1 MKIWRRIGVA
11 ALAASVLIVVASAAG
26 GPSRHR
32 PLVNKPRATKVVLFA
47 ADGMRPDMV
56 ERYAQAG
63 AMPTM
68 RDLLQAGSKGDNGL
82 AQGFPPNTGVGWH
95 TLATGTWPG
104 EHGSTNNTF
113 HRVGEGNFNNRTSFG
128 TTGILQADHIA
139 QAVERRRK
147 TVVSVEWVGSRNLV
161 PGLQGPVVDFR
172 EFFSDRGVLVNYD
185 LPGQPAL
192 AQSFG
197 VTYQRT
203 ELAAAT
209 GWTNA
214 PASFSPPRE
223 AQLRLRNTAFPAS
236 VNVER
241 PYDLYVYD
249 STNDNVTNYD
259 RVLVLEASANKVI
272 GATVTVP
279 AGAAP
284 NADPPV
290 VQQGA
295 VTLAQGQWA
304 DVKVKLVGD
313 RASQTAG
320 FYLRLIE
327 LAPDLSR
334 FRLYFTSLARAN
346 ASFRGC
352 TYSPNCATPLGFEE
366 ELASRF
372 PSSTAADFA
381 PLEANIIDED
391 TYVQQGLFW
400 KNAHFAYLRYI
411 FQTLNVRPDL
421 LLLGNPVTDEFSHQF
436 LGLVTPT
443 DIDGAPNP
451 YYDDVNGD
459 GTRDNRVEAREGYI
473 RSAYHEADETLAL
486 GRQLMGGTPTTFV
499 TSDHGFAPQWYAVDA
514 GTVLEGA
521 GLQERGQTSNCR
533 VGGGVTRAKACWAGG
548 TAQIY
553 VNLAGRDPGGVVPAA
568 DYERVRN
575 QIIDAF
581 QAVRDPANPGKQVIA
596 RIMKKEELRNV
607 DGSDSLHP
615 SRSGDVVVVTR
626 PPYQF
631 DASTPGKVVAFS
643 QFFGQHGY
651 LPNLVNIERN
661 VNMHGAFIA
670 AGPGIRRGATVRNVR
685 AIDVA
690 PTIAFL
696 LDIRPGQ
703 VLAGPQNARGRI
715 LYELF
720 RTGNRFKELTILN
733 ISDYHGQIVPL
744 SEAADDV
751 SGSGA
756 SNPTFNI
763 GGAAFLKAWF
773 DAYRAEARDGHI
785 TIAGGDSIGATP
797 PISSFF
803 EDKPTIELMNM
814 MGFNADALGN
824 HNFDRSQQFFRQE
837 IVPLARFRFL
847 SANLVDR
854 RGRTPRQW
862 AKSRVFT
869 FPGGIKLG
877 LIGFSNPD
885 IPQLTRPGALGP
897 YRVTDPARAILAE
910 ARRLERQGVRI
921 LVAIGHMGATSGTTT
936 GAAGPL
942 IDLANRIS
950 PPRTAGSRR
959 HGLAALM
966 GDHTDFQVLT
976 FGYHNMLVTENRSRG
991 LRFTRVRLVVD
1002 TKTKRVVY
1010 VTGDFHRPWNIGMT
1024 PSAPIQERI
1033 SALNAQLTPVLNRTI
1048 GASAVAVPRAD
1059 ACGNPAGRLC
1069 ESRIGNVVA
1078 DAMRRTYN
1086 VDFAITNS
1094 GGLRADLTCPTTDN
1108 PTDFCPAF
1116 TPPPYVITRGQ
1127 VLGVLPFGN
1136 VVVTLRLN
1144 GAELKAMLE
1153 NGVAGMPAAE
1163 GRFPQVSG
1171 LCFTYDVT
1179 RPAGDRVVS
1188 AVRANPDGT
1197 CGTTPIDLTAASTY
1211 TLAENDFMASG
1222 GDRYP
1227 NFSSRVTTRELMDQV
1242 VAEYLAANNPLSPA
1256 VQGRIRCVGTGCPTV
1271 TP

>member
-1 MKIWRRIGVA
+1 MNIWRRIGVA
-11 ALAASVLIVVASAAG
+11 AVAASVLIVVASAAG

-32 PLVNKPRATKVVLFA
+32 PLINKPTATKVILFA

-56 ERYAQAG
+56 DRYAQAG

-68 RDLLQAGSKGDNGL
+68 RALLQAGSKGENGL
-82 AQGFPPNTGVGWH
+82 TQGFPPNTGVGWH

-113 HRVGEGNFNNRTSFG
+113 HRVGEGNFNNRTSFATNG
-128 TTGILQADHIA
+128 VVQADHIA
-139 QAVERRRK
+139 QAAERRGK
-147 TVVSVEWVGSRNLV
+147 GVVSVEWVGSRNLV
-161 PGLQGPVVDFR
+161 PALQGPVVDFR
-172 EFFSDRGVLVNYD
+172 EFFSDRGVLLNYD

-192 AQSFG
+192 SQQFG
-197 VTYQRT
+197 VTYQKT

-214 PASFSPPRE
+214 PASFSPARQT
-223 AQLRLRNTAFPAS
+223 QLRLRNTAFPTS
-236 VNVER
+236 VNVDR
-241 PYDLYVYD
+241 VYDLYLYD

-259 RVLVLEASANKVI
+259 RVLALQSSAGKVVP
-272 GATVTVP
+272 GTVP
-279 AGAAP
+279 AGAAGTAAP
-284 NADPPV
+284 TV
-290 VQQGA
+290 VQGGA
-295 VTLAQGQWA
+295 VALAQGQWA

-313 RASQTAG
+313 RANQTAG
-320 FYLRLIE
+320 FYLKLIE

-334 FRLYFTSLARAN
+334 FRIYFTSLARAN
-346 ASFRGC
+346 ATFNGC
-352 TYSPNCATPLGFEE
+352 TYAPNCATPLGFEE
-366 ELASRF
+366 DLASRF

-400 KNAHFAYLRYI
+400 KNSHFAYLRYI
-411 FQTLNVRPDL
+411 FETLNVRPDL
-421 LLLGNPVTDEFSHQF
+421 LLLGTPVTDEFSHQF
-436 LGLVTPT
+436 LGLLVPT
-443 DIDGAPNP
+443 DMDGAPNP

-459 GTRDNRVEAREGYI
+459 GTKDNRLEAREGYI
-473 RSAYHEADETLAL
+473 RSAYHEADETLTL

-499 TSDHGFAPQWYAVDA
+499 SSDHGFAPQWYAVDA
-514 GTVLEGA
+514 GTVLERA
-521 GLQERGQTSNCR
+521 GLQGRGQTSNCR
-533 VGGGVTRAKACWAGG
+533 VGGAPTRAKACWAGG

-575 QIIDAF
+575 QIVEAF
-581 QAVRDPANPGKQVIA
+581 QNVRDPANPTKQVVH

-615 SRSGDVVVVTR
+615 SRSGDVIVVTR

-631 DASTPGKVVAFS
+631 DASTPGRVVAHS

-651 LPNLVNIERN
+651 LPNLVDLQHN
-661 VNMHGAFIA
+661 VNMHGTFIA
-670 AGPGIRRGATVRNVR
+670 AGPGIKRGATIPNVR

-696 LDIRPGQ
+696 LDIRPGLEY
-703 VLAGPQNARGRI
+703 VLPGPQNARGRI

-720 RTGNRFKELTILN
+720 QTGSRFREITILN

-744 SEAADDV
+744 TDTADDV
-751 SGSGA
+751 GGSGA
-756 SNPTFNI
+756 VNPAFDI

-773 DAYRAEARDGHI
+773 DVYRAEARGGHI

-797 PISSFF
+797 PISAFF
-803 EDKPTIELMNM
+803 DDKPTIELMNM
-814 MGFNADALGN
+814 MGFSADALGN
-824 HNFDRSQQFFRQE
+824 HNFDRSEQFFRRE
-837 IVPLARFRFL
+837 IVPMARFRYV

-854 RGRTPRQW
+854 QGRTPREW
-862 AKSRVFT
+862 TKSRVFT
-869 FPGGIKLG
+869 FAGGIKVG

-897 YRVTDPARAILAE
+897 YRVTDPATAILAE
-910 ARRLERQGVRI
+910 ARRLERQGVQI
-921 LVAIGHMGATSGTTT
+921 LVAVGHMGATAGTTT
-936 GAAGPL
+936 RPSGPL
-942 IDLANRIS
+942 VDLASRIS
-950 PPRTAGSRR
+950 PPGTVGSRR

-976 FGYHNMLVTENRSRG
+976 LGHHNMLVTENRSKG
-991 LRFTRVRLVVD
+991 LRFTRVRLVID
-1002 TKTKRVVY
+1002 AKTKRVVY
-1010 VTGDFHRPWNIGMT
+1010 ATGDFHRPWNIGMT
-1024 PSAPIQERI
+1024 PAAPIQERI
-1033 SALNAQLTPVLNRTI
+1033 AALNTQLTPILNRPI
-1048 GASAVAVPRAD
+1048 GASTVAVPRAD
-1059 ACGNPAGRLC
+1059 ACGNAAGRLC

-1094 GGLRADLTCPTTDN
+1094 GGLRADLTCPTRDN

-1116 TPPPYVITRGQ
+1116 TPPPHTITRGQ

-1136 VVVTLRLN
+1136 VVVTLQIN

-1153 NGVAGMPAAE
+1153 NGVAAMPGAE

-1171 LCFTYDVT
+1171 LCFTYDIT
-1179 RPAGDRVVS
+1179 RPAGSRVVS
-1188 AVRANPDGT
+1188 AVRSNPDGT
-1197 CGTTPIDLTAASTY
+1197 CSTNPIDLTAGATY

-1227 NFSSRVTTRELMDQV
+1227 NFSSRVTTREIMDQV
-1242 VAEYLAANNPLSPA
+1242 VADYLTANNPISPA
-1256 VQGRIRCVGTGCPTV
+1256 VQGRIKCVGAACPPV